1 MKILAI
7 IGSLRKKNTYNV
19 INKIEE
25 YHKAYTKECEYEY
38 LFLKDTDFKH
48 VKDVFYVYQKE
59 NVFVL

>member
-19 INKIEE
+19 IKKIEE

-38 LFLKDTDFKH
+38 
-48 VKDVFYVYQKE
+48 
-59 NVFVL
+59 VFVL